1 MLDPIFQAA
10 WEGFLLVFSWPNIL
24 YPIAGTLLAM
34 YFALL
39 PGLNGTTLM
48 ALAIPL
54 TFTWE
59 PLQVILIFG
68 AFVGGATFTGSV
80 TAILFNIPGLAS
92 NAATLLDGHP
102 LAQKG
107 EAKTAIACSATASAL
122 GSTVGV
128 VVLILLLPLLRE
140 VILFFGP
147 PEFLMLTIWGLT
159 TIAIL
164 SRGSMLKGLIA
175 AGIGL
180 MLSMIGMDIRT
191 AELRFT
197 FGWDYLQ
204 DGLSLVAV
212 FIGIFAL
219 TEILGMVLSG
229 RETISGKTD
238 SSALTGNVWQG
249 IASVFQNFGLF
260 IRSAVLGTVI
270 GIIPGIGA
278 TVSSF
283 IAYGHAAQSA
293 GKNNANFGKGDIRGV
308 IAPEAANDAKDGGA
322 LVPTL
327 AFGIPGG
334 SGTTMLLIVLTVHG
348 LSPGKELLTSQL
360 SLVFVLIWSLFLSN
374 WLTSLLGISM
384 INPLSRLTTIRMQ
397 VIIPPIIL
405 LASIGAFMHRGKI
418 EDVCI
423 AFLFAGIGY
432 LMKRNRWPRIPMVI
446 ALVLGPLFENNY
458 HITTRLQDLGRIDF
472 FARPVVIALIIF
484 AGLSLLLPAF
494 QYFRSNRKMKKGD
507 SFEVT

>member
-1 MLDPIFQAA
+1 MIEPVLQAA

-24 YPIAGTLLAM
+24 YPIAGTFLAM

-59 PLQVILIFG
+59 PLSVILIFG
-68 AFVGGATFTGSV
+68 AFVGGATFTGSI

-128 VVLILLLPLLRE
+128 VLLILLLPLLRE

-175 AGIGL
+175 AGAGL
-180 MLSMIGMDIRT
+180 MLSMIGMDPRT
-191 AELRFT
+191 AELRYT

-219 TEILGMVLSG
+219 AEIISMTLSG
-229 RETISGKTD
+229 RQTISGKTD
-238 SSALTGNVWQG
+238 SSALTGSVWQG
-249 IASVFQNFGLF
+249 ILSVFQNFGLF
-260 IRSAVLGTVI
+260 LRSAVLGTVI

-283 IAYGHAAQSA
+283 IAYGHAAQTA
-293 GKNNANFGKGDIRGV
+293 GKNKGEFGKGDIRGV

-348 LSPGKELLTSQL
+348 FSPGKELLTNHL

-374 WLTSLLGISM
+374 WLTSLLGIGM
-384 INPLSRLTTIRMQ
+384 INPLSRMTTIRTQ

-405 LASIGAFMHRGKI
+405 LASIGAFMHRGRI

-423 AFLFAGIGY
+423 AFLFAGIGF
-432 LMKRNRWPRIPMVI
+432 LMKKYHWPRIPMVI

-458 HITTRLQDLGRIDF
+458 HITTRLQSLGRIDF
-472 FARPVVIALIIF
+472 FSRPVVMSLMIIAGI
-484 AGLSLLLPAF
+484 SLLLPII
-494 QYFRSNRKMKKGD
+494 QNFRSLQNNSGKEG
-507 SFEVT
+507 E